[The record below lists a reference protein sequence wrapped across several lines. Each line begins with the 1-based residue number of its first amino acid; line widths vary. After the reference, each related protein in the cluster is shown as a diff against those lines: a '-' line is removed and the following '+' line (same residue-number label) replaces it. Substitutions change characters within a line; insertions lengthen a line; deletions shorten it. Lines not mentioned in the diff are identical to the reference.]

1 MCEKICVYT
10 CITGDYDSLKEVNRE
25 SGIDYICFT
34 NNPGLK
40 SDTWEI
46 ISIENDGLDNIRLAR
61 KIKIIGHPFIDENYD
76 LSIWVDGAIKITG
89 SIKEFVEKEC
99 YINNYVLSVFK
110 HSKRNNV
117 YDEAVA
123 CVYNR
128 RADLSMV
135 KNEIEFIKSEGF
147 QDDNGLI
154 ESTVFYKE
162 HNQPI
167 VKQTM
172 KYWFDLILRYTTRDQ
187 IAFNYA
193 IYKSGIKVNWIDKNV
208 FFNEYFSW
216 DNHLSKKD
224 FSSGR
229 IYYGEFNSLDNNNFE
244 DLNLKCNDGVYE
256 FCTQVKNSCD
266 KIYIHLGQMPLYRF
280 RLLDSN
286 FSDFLEFN
294 CLNKIGDYL
303 ILDNEMLILEIKKGC
318 KYGDKVYFKFKLEKL
333 SKKDILDVFKQVYY
347 DKEYQKNILNDVK
360 KDNELKQDYILALEL
375 QVKEL
380 EKIEKNAVWRFFK
393 RIRVVK

>member
-229 IYYGEFNSLDNNNFE
+229 IYSL
-244 DLNLKCNDGVYE
+244 
-256 FCTQVKNSCD
+256 S
-266 KIYIHLGQMPLYRF
+266 
-280 RLLDSN
+280 
-286 FSDFLEFN
+286 
-294 CLNKIGDYL
+294 
-303 ILDNEMLILEIKKGC
+303 
-318 KYGDKVYFKFKLEKL
+318 
-333 SKKDILDVFKQVYY
+333 
-347 DKEYQKNILNDVK
+347 
-360 KDNELKQDYILALEL
+360 
-375 QVKEL
+375 
-380 EKIEKNAVWRFFK
+380 
-393 RIRVVK
+393 